1 MSRPALVRIDF
12 AALRHNYRVARS
24 RAGGSRILAVVKANA
39 YGHGLEAVAGVLA
52 SVGADAL
59 GVASIEE
66 ALRIR
71 EAGVREV
78 PVVLLEGCF
87 TAEEHALL
95 ARHRF
100 EPVIHSLAQLE
111 AFLASP
117 PPAPVPVWI
126 KVDTGMHRLG
136 LEPEAFRHVLE
147 RLQGHPR
154 IATLRVL
161 SHLCCA
167 DEPGRPETA
176 RQIARFEALTEGLG
190 LERSLANSA
199 ALLRN
204 PDAVH
209 DWVRPGILLY
219 GGSPLVGVSAA
230 SLGLRPVMTLESR
243 LIAIRDLAP
252 GEPVGYGAAWHAV
265 RSSRIGVAAIGYGD
279 GYPRHAP
286 EATPVLVDGERVP
299 LVGRVSMDMIT
310 LDLTHHPGARLGD
323 RVVLWGEGLPVEEV
337 AQRAGTIN
345 YELLCGVASR
355 VPIRHEHREAGDG
368 ARMAVCTPGR
378 RRAN

>member
-1 MSRPALVRIDF
+1 MSRPAQVRIDF
-12 AALRHNYRVARS
+12 EALRHNFRIARD
-24 RAGGSRILAVVKANA
+24 RAGDSRVLAVVKANA

-52 SVGADAL
+52 SAGADAL

-66 ALRIR
+66 AARLR
-71 EAGVREV
+71 EAGIRDV

-87 TAEEHALL
+87 SPEEHALL

-117 PPAPVPVWI
+117 PEAPVPVWI
-126 KVDTGMHRLG
+126 KLDTGMHRLG
-136 LEPEAFRHVLE
+136 LDPEAFRHALD
-147 RLQGHPR
+147 RLQGHPAVAR
-154 IATLRVL
+154 LRVL

-167 DEPGRPETA
+167 DEPERPETA
-176 RQIARFEALTEGLG
+176 RQIARFEALTGGLG

-199 ALLRN
+199 ALLCCPEAR
-204 PDAVH
+204 H

-219 GGSPLVGVSAA
+219 GGSPLVGASAA

-252 GEPVGYGAAWHAV
+252 GEPVGYGAAWRAE
-265 RSSRIGVAAIGYGD
+265 RPSRIGVAAIGYGD

-286 EATPVLVDGERVP
+286 EATPVLVEGVRVP

-310 LDLTHHPGARLGD
+310 LDLTRHPGARTGD

-337 AQRAGTIN
+337 AQQAGTIN

-355 VPIRHEHREAGDG
+355 VAVRHECGEADGDVP
-368 ARMAVCTPGR
+368 AVVSTP
-378 RRAN
+378 